1 MKHIFHI
8 ITSLDIG
15 GAERV
20 ALNIA
25 KISDEKSKYHIVEIV
40 RGKSDFSESLV
51 KEVSKSGVVLH
62 RGVSLPPKLSIILF
76 PVIFILLYLKWKPY
90 VMHIHTEIPDLSI
103 YLFCKI
109 FPFCYKNTRLIR
121 TIHNNVLWNQ
131 WKSIGKHVEYFYQK
145 HAVNVAISESVKN
158 SYQKEWGISEMP
170 IIHNGIEEVAQ
181 KEFCGMEKNTV
192 NILFAGRLNYQKG
205 IEQLSQVVSH
215 FKNDRRYKFFIIGSG
230 EYADHLHSLFDNV
243 GNVILK
249 EKVYGLSQYLASFD
263 YMFLP
268 SNFEGLALMPIEASF
283 AKTPCIIN
291 SCLGLK
297 DTLPEDWPLKVENNN
312 VDDFIR
318 LFYTLP
324 VRTDRKELGVKA
336 YLFVKEH
343 FSLKTMQMRYKRLY
357 DTEAIGSYE

>member
-25 KISDEKSKYHIVEIV
+25 KISDKKSQYHIVEIV
-40 RGKSDFSESLV
+40 RGESDFSKNLV
-51 KEVSKSGVVLH
+51 KEVLKSGVVLH
-62 RGVSLPPKLSIILF
+62 RGVSLPPKCSIILF
-76 PVIFILLYLKWKPY
+76 PVIFVFRYLRWKPC
-90 VMHIHTEIPDLSI
+90 VMHIHTEIPDLSVF
-103 YLFCKI
+103 LFCKI
-109 FPFCYKNTRLIR
+109 FPFCYRKTKIIR

-131 WKSIGKHVEYFYQK
+131 WKSIGKRVEHFYQK

-158 SYQKEWGISEMP
+158 SYQKEWGASEMP
-170 IIHNGIEEVAQ
+170 IIYNGIEEVAQ
-181 KEFCGMEKNTV
+181 KEFYGVEKGII

-205 IEQLSQVVSH
+205 IEQLSQVLSH
-215 FKNDRRYKFFIIGSG
+215 FKNDKRYKFFIIGSG
-230 EYADHLHSLFDNV
+230 EYADHLHHLFDNV
-243 GNVILK
+243 ENFILK

-263 YMFLP
+263 YLFLP
-268 SNFEGLALMPIEASF
+268 SNFEGLALMPIESSF

-291 SCLGLK
+291 NCLGLK

-318 LFYTLP
+318 LFDTLP
-324 VRTDRKELGVKA
+324 ERCDRKELGEKA
-336 YLFVKEH
+336 YLFAKEH
-343 FSLKTMQMRYKRLY
+343 FSLKTMQIQYKRLY
-357 DTEAIGSYE
+357 DK